1 MCDPATAMTAMRV
14 FMVVKGVAGYMS
26 AKAKADADEEA
37 LRAGWAN
44 LNTQYDELR
53 DELAITERDKLM
65 ELSIESLERKGEM
78 MAASSDR
85 GAYGKVVWQLLQ
97 DNDMKTGIAGG
108 NIQTKVDRDL
118 RQVDRDERGAYADV
132 QTKMNAIDQPSIA
145 MTILETA
152 GDVAGTYAGQPA
164 SKDLSTVKQSSTTQ
178 RLRLG
183 SQYGIPGGSSAGANA
198 TMGKIPKRS
207 SYRYSSHLGIPK

>member
-14 FMVVKGVAGYMS
+14 FMVVKGVASYMQQ
-26 AKAKADADEEA
+26 KQQADAQENA
-37 LRAGWAN
+37 LRAGWEDIQN
-44 LNTQYDELR
+44 QYDELR
-53 DELAITERDKLM
+53 EEIGITESEELM

-85 GAYGKVVWQLLQ
+85 GAYGTVVWQLLQ

-108 NIQTKVDRDL
+108 NIQTKTDRDL
-118 RQVDRDERGAYADV
+118 AQVDRDERGVYADT
-132 QTKMNAIDQPSIA
+132 QTKMNAIDQPSLA
-145 MTILETA
+145 MTVLEIG

-198 TMGKIPKRS
+198 TMKSPSGAKRRTNVK
-207 SYRYSSHLGIPK
+207 SYLGR